1 MSLRNAFAGE
11 NPAHSHQRKERG
23 MDEMKVGDY
32 ITVLNWITLQD
43 RSYVGDTLKII
54 AVDWPFMRVEKD
66 IMMNGTRKKLFEV
79 ILDLREVEIKKLS
92 SEMIA
97 L

>member
-1 MSLRNAFAGE
+1 
-11 NPAHSHQRKERG
+11 